1 MKQSI
6 TFFLILLLSMF
17 QSCSP
22 KKIAKETKPVS
33 VRMTKVESRTV
44 PYYISTVGHI
54 EAYQTVPILAQIDG
68 QLLKTYFKDGDDIK
82 KGDLLYLIDQRPY
95 LSKLELAEGELKENI
110 ANRDYAKRNAER
122 NASLVADEYISQN
135 DYDRLLS
142 TLEADDGLVQQS
154 QADVETAKINLGF
167 TTIYSPL
174 NARAGFSLMKDGSI
188 IIKAAENTLV
198 TLNQIS
204 PIYASFF
211 INGNDLPKLQ
221 RYQKKNGTLKVIVS
235 VNDPET
241 PDYTGDLTFIDNNID
256 LATGMINLKATF
268 LNEDKNLWPHQYIKV
283 KLILDMMENVTLV
296 PMEAVEENS
305 TGPFVYVIKGNQTVE
320 MRYVT
325 LGEKQEDNMI
335 VIEKGLKEAE
345 KVVTEGQF
353 NLKSGVKVH
362 VIEKNG

>member
-1 MKQSI
+1 M
-6 TFFLILLLSMF
+6 
-17 QSCSP
+17 
-22 KKIAKETKPVS
+22 
-33 VRMTKVESRTV
+33 
-44 PYYISTVGHI
+44 Y
-54 EAYQTVPILAQIDG
+54 LAV
-68 QLLKTYFKDGDDIK
+68 L
-82 KGDLLYLIDQRPY
+82 
-95 LSKLELAEGELKENI
+95 
-110 ANRDYAKRNAER
+110 
-122 NASLVADEYISQN
+122 
-135 DYDRLLS
+135 
-142 TLEADDGLVQQS
+142 
-154 QADVETAKINLGF
+154 
-167 TTIYSPL
+167 
-174 NARAGFSLMKDGSI
+174 
-188 IIKAAENTLV
+188 
-198 TLNQIS
+198 
-204 PIYASFF
+204 
-211 INGNDLPKLQ
+211 
-221 RYQKKNGTLKVIVS
+221 YQKKNGTLKVIIS

-256 LATGMINLKATF
+256 RATGMINLKATF